1 MKDSQWNW
9 AKWYTQSNIWA
20 SSKSKH
26 EVIHET
32 ISFFNKFGLNPDGKG
47 KSLPIMYWTQKMH
60 KEVIGT
66 RFIVV
71 SKNCSTK
78 LISKVLSNAF
88 KLIFHQRQSF
98 YDKSY
103 FYFSFK
109 QFWAIQKFR
118 ANCWKKIKR
127 LLVRLTQKPFR
138 DLTFPYFLLN

>member
-1 MKDSQWNW
+1 
-9 AKWYTQSNIWA
+9 
-20 SSKSKH
+20 
-26 EVIHET
+26 
-32 ISFFNKFGLNPDGKG
+32 
-47 KSLPIMYWTQKMH
+47 MYWTQKLH

-103 FYFSFK
+103 FYFLFK
-109 QFWAIQKFR
+109 QFWAIENSEPIVEK
-118 ANCWKKIKR
+118 NKKINCKADTKAISR
-127 LLVRLTQKPFR
+127 FDFSILFTKLAHFDLVC
-138 DLTFPYFLLN
+138 